1 MYMYNAMGTSC
12 TSRVPEYFRAG
23 CIPIRTRSAS
33 RSRHTSS
40 FAVTEANSL
49 PIYLTHQQI
58 CLFSLCDCCLMLWN
72 YWTFFWVIVE
82 RSHVSINFKPLKS
95 TFLLLHMHAHAEFTS
110 LRGRRSKGKGK
121 GIRARDHAR
130 PPSFLARP
138 SRSLAPKTP
147 FHKAPFPFPF
157 KRLPRRLRIHQ

>member
-1 MYMYNAMGTSC
+1 MSCTPIRDGTQPAQGRFCLTSLFIYLCMKKLEVRIVSWIFMYMYNAMGTSC

-40 FAVTEANSL
+40 FAVTGANSL

-95 TFLLLHMHAHAEFTS
+95 TFLLLHLYACTC
-110 LRGRRSKGKGK
+110 
-121 GIRARDHAR
+121 
-130 PPSFLARP
+130 
-138 SRSLAPKTP
+138 
-147 FHKAPFPFPF
+147 
-157 KRLPRRLRIHQ
+157 RIHQPAWQAFEREGKGN